1 MFNKTASGLTCY
13 MFFSNILNIA
23 QTLLGK
29 YYLFDQE
36 KIRAELELNKA
47 KPKKQGGFRDRLE
60 QMMKE
65 QQRVAQ
71 EKAKQNKK

>member
-13 MFFSNILNIA
+13 MFFSNVLNIG

-29 YYLFDQE
+29 YYLFDQD
-36 KIRAELELNKA
+36 KIRAELELNKS

-60 QMMKE
+60 TMMKE
-65 QQRVAQ
+65 QQKLQQ